1 VKKLALFTF
10 ICLHGRLAALPLWF
24 EPNGAHFQARHL
36 LLSPTQVV
44 IQAGESQVMLT
55 LRHANPHARGEPL
68 DRLPGIS
75 NYYFGNDPKK
85 WRTDVPHFARV
96 RYHDVYPGID
106 VIYYG
111 NAEGKLEYDFVVRS
125 GANPHQIQ
133 IALNKPV
140 HTTSDGDLLVAGLRQ
155 HRPKVY
161 QHGHE
166 IACDYIVNHEH
177 RVQLAL
183 ATYDHA
189 ESLTIDPVIEYATY
203 LGGNGYDVATATTV
217 DATGA
222 AYVTGY
228 LQSPNYPSLDPFQQ
242 TSGLGQDIV
251 VAKFTPSGNG
261 LVWYTWVGGSALNTG
276 AAISLDTSGNAYVG
290 GWTASND
297 FPVKNAAQPVFGG
310 GYENAV
316 IFKLSPLGKLVY
328 STYLGGNNQER
339 AESIAID
346 STGAAFITGFTWSID
361 FPIKNALQKTISGRP
376 DAFVAKLAPTGDHFL
391 FATYLGGSGPDYG
404 EGLALDSDGNP
415 VIVGGTSSPDFPV
428 KGALQTS
435 LGGRG
440 GYPGN
445 GFITKISAAGD
456 RLISS
461 TFIGESGNGGL
472 ASIAID
478 TAGQAYVFG
487 AAFTTG
493 WPLKNPIQNAYA
505 GGQSDLYFAKLPAT
519 LDSLVFASYLGGS
532 DLDFIGGL
540 ALDKYGNAYITGCTY
555 STDLPLK
562 DSLQPFRAG
571 IGSSNANAL
580 IVKTSPE
587 GSLVYS
593 TLVGGQGGS
602 CGRGIAVD
610 VQSKVYVAG
619 VTTSEDFPVKNPLQ
633 STFGG
638 GPGDMFLLRL
648 APDSAPASPF
658 MVTPATLLFRYV
670 AGGSLPAPQTVLIA
684 SSTAS
689 VFAPTSS
696 ATWLKFTASGTTT
709 PATLSVSADPTS
721 LQQGVYTGAI
731 QIDPQ
736 TSVQVNLTV
745 LAPGPVVTGI
755 SPAVIAL
762 GSEATTV
769 KITGTGFQPGAT
781 VQLTGGVALATKFID
796 SGTLQIT
803 LDKPTLA
810 QQVTLSF
817 VVVNPNSVPSNTVTL
832 TIGTPTPTFTAASVA
847 NAASFTGGPV
857 APGEIISIFGTS
869 LSGSVTFDGTP
880 ATLVFSS
887 PAQVNVTV
895 PYSVAGPTSILQ
907 MGETL
912 VQLQV
917 AQSAPGIFAAVSA
930 GDNIV
935 VLYATGCGALT
946 NDDLPRCALP
956 VSATV
961 NDEAAQVL
969 YAGIAP
975 GLVQGANQINI
986 QLPDD
991 ITTGQVTIV
1000 LTAGDASS
1008 KPFNFTLP

>member
-1 VKKLALFTF
+1 MKTLVLFAF
-10 ICLHGRLAALPLWF
+10 ICVHARLIALPLWF
-24 EPNGAHFQARHL
+24 EPNGANFQARHV
-36 LLSPTQVV
+36 LLSPTQAL
-44 IQAGESQVMLT
+44 IQAGQSRVVLT
-55 LRHANPHARGEPL
+55 LQHANPHARGEAL
-68 DRLPGIS
+68 DPLPGVS
-75 NYYFGNDPKK
+75 NYYLGNDPKK

-96 RYHDVYPGID
+96 QYHDVYPGID
-106 VIYYG
+106 LIYYG
-111 NAEGKLEYDFVVRS
+111 NAGGKLEYDFVVQP
-125 GANPHQIQ
+125 GADPHQIQ
-133 IALNKPV
+133 IAFDKPV
-140 HTTSDGDLLVAGLRQ
+140 HSASDGDLLIAGLRQ

-161 QHGHE
+161 QHGRE
-166 IACDYIVNHEH
+166 IACDYIVEQGH
-177 RVQLAL
+177 RVHLAFVN
-183 ATYDHA
+183 YDHA
-189 ESLTIDPVIEYATY
+189 ESLIIDPVIEYATY

-222 AYVTGY
+222 AYVTGF

-261 LVWYTWVGGSALNTG
+261 LVWYTWVGGSALSLG
-276 AAISLDTSGNAYVG
+276 AAVTLDTSGNAYVA
-290 GWTASND
+290 GWTAAND
-297 FPVKNAAQPVFGG
+297 FPVKNAAQSVFGG

-339 AESIAID
+339 TAAIAVD
-346 STGAAFITGFTWSID
+346 STGAAFVTGFTWSID

-376 DAFVAKLAPTGDHFL
+376 DAFVAKLSPTGDHFL
-391 FATYLGGSGPDYG
+391 FATYLGGSGPDYPG
-404 EGLALDSDGNP
+404 GLALDPDGNP
-415 VIVGGTSSPDFPV
+415 VIVGGTYSPDFPV
-428 KGALQTS
+428 KGALQAS

-472 ASIAID
+472 ASIAVD
-478 TAGQAYVFG
+478 TAGQVYVG
-487 AAFTTG
+487 GEALTTG

-519 LDSLVFASYLGGS
+519 LDSLVFATYLGGS
-532 DLDFIGGL
+532 DLDFFGGL
-540 ALDKYGNAYITGCTY
+540 ALDKYGDVYMTGCTY
-555 STDLPLK
+555 STDFPLK
-562 DSLQPFRAG
+562 DSLQPFLAG

-580 IVKTSPE
+580 IVKTSPG

-593 TLVGGQGGS
+593 TLVGAQS
-602 CGRGIAVD
+602 CAWRIAVD
-610 VQSKVYVAG
+610 VQNKVYVAG
-619 VTTSEDFPVKNPLQ
+619 VTTSENFPVKNPLQ
-633 STFGG
+633 TTFGG

-648 APDSAPASPF
+648 APDSAPVSLF
-658 MVTPATLLFRYV
+658 TVTPATLLFRYV
-670 AGGSLPAPQTVLIA
+670 AGGSLPAPQTVSIA
-684 SSTAS
+684 SSSAS
-689 VFAPTSS
+689 AVTPTSS
-696 ATWLKFTASGTTT
+696 ANWLKFISSGMTT
-709 PATLSVSADPTS
+709 PATLSVSVDPAS
-721 LQQGVYTGAI
+721 LQPGVYRGAI

-736 TSVQVNLTV
+736 TSVQVNFTV

-769 KITGTGFQPGAT
+769 TITGSGFQPGAT

-796 SGTLQIT
+796 GATLQIT

-817 VVVNPNSVPSNTVTL
+817 AVVNPNSLPSNPVML
-832 TIGTPTPTFTAASVA
+832 TIGMPVPAFTAASVV
-847 NAASFTGGPV
+847 NAATFAGGPV
-857 APGEIISIFGTS
+857 APGEIISIFGTNLTS
-869 LSGSVTFDGTP
+869 SVTFDGTP
-880 ATLVFSS
+880 ATPVFAS
-887 PAQVNVTV
+887 PTQVNVTV

-907 MGETL
+907 MGGTSL
-912 VQLQV
+912 QLQV
-917 AQSAPGIFAAVSA
+917 AQSAPGIFAAASA

-935 VLYATGCGALT
+935 VLYATGCGAVT
-946 NDDLPRCALP
+946 TDDLPRCALP
-956 VSATV
+956 VSVTV
-961 NDEAAQVL
+961 NNEPAQVL
-969 YAGIAP
+969 YAGVAP

-1008 KPFNFTLP
+1008 KAFSFTLP

>member
-1 VKKLALFTF
+1 MKKLALFAF
-10 ICLHGRLAALPLWF
+10 ICLHARLIAWPLWF
-24 EPNGAHFQARHL
+24 EPNGAYFQARNL
-36 LLSPTQVV
+36 LVSPTRAL
-44 IQAGESQVMLT
+44 IQAGESQVVLT
-55 LRHANPHARGEPL
+55 LQHANPHARGEAL
-68 DRLPGIS
+68 DRLPGVS
-75 NYYFGNDPKK
+75 NYYLGNDPKR

-111 NAEGKLEYDFVVRS
+111 NTDGKLEYDFVVQP
-125 GANPHQIQ
+125 GANAHQVQ
-133 IALNKPV
+133 IAFNRPI
-140 HTTSDGDLLVAGLRQ
+140 HTNSDGELLIAGLRQ

-161 QHGHE
+161 QHGRE
-166 IACDYIVNHEH
+166 VACDYIIDREYS
-177 RVQLAL
+177 VQLAL
-183 ATYDHA
+183 ARYDHTK
-189 ESLTIDPVIEYATY
+189 SLTIDPVIEYSTY
-203 LGGNGYDVATATTV
+203 LGGVGYDVALATTV
-217 DATGA
+217 DTTGA
-222 AYVTGY
+222 AYVTGF

-261 LVWYTWVGGSALNTG
+261 LAWYTWVGGSALSLG
-276 AAISLDTSGNAYVG
+276 AAVKLDTSGNAYVA
-290 GWTASND
+290 GWTAAID
-297 FPVKNAAQPVFGG
+297 FPVKNAAQSVFGG

-339 AESIAID
+339 AAAIAVD
-346 STGAAFITGFTWSID
+346 STGAAFVTGFTWSID

-376 DAFVAKLAPTGDHFL
+376 DAFVAKLSPTGDHFL

-415 VIVGGTSSPDFPV
+415 VIVGGTSSPDFLV

-445 GFITKISAAGD
+445 GFVTKISAAGD

-478 TAGQAYVFG
+478 TAGQVYVG
-487 AAFTTG
+487 GEALTTG

-532 DLDFIGGL
+532 DLDFFGGL

-555 STDLPLK
+555 STDFPLK
-562 DSLQPFRAG
+562 DSLQPF
-571 IGSSNANAL
+571 IGNVSSNANVL
-580 IVKTSPE
+580 IVKTTPA

-593 TLVGGQGGS
+593 TLVGGHGGS
-602 CGRGIAVD
+602 CGLGIAVD
-610 VQSKVYVAG
+610 VQSKVHVAG
-619 VTTSEDFPVKNPLQ
+619 QTIAEDFPVKNPLQ
-633 STFGG
+633 STYGG
-638 GPGDMFLLRL
+638 GPGDMFLVRL

-670 AGGSLPAPQTVLIA
+670 AGGSLPAPQTVSVSSSSA
-684 SSTAS
+684 SA
-689 VFAPTSS
+689 FAPTSS
-696 ATWLKFTASGTTT
+696 ASWLKFTASGTTT

-721 LQQGVYTGAI
+721 LQPGVYTGAI
-731 QIDPQ
+731 QIDTQ
-736 TSVQVNLTV
+736 TSIQVNFTV

-769 KITGTGFQPGAT
+769 AINGSGFQPGAS

-832 TIGTPTPTFTAASVA
+832 TIGTPTPAFTAASVV
-847 NAASFTGGPV
+847 NAASFSTGPV
-857 APGEIISIFGTS
+857 APGEIISIFGTN

-907 MGETL
+907 MGGTSL
-912 VQLQV
+912 QLQV
-917 AQSAPGIFAAVSA
+917 APSAPGIFAAASA

-935 VLYATGCGALT
+935 VLYATGCGAVT
-946 NDDLPRCALP
+946 TDDPPRCALP
-956 VSATV
+956 VSVTV
-961 NDEAAQVL
+961 NNEPAQVL
-969 YAGIAP
+969 YAGIVP

-991 ITTGQVTIV
+991 ITTSQITIV
-1000 LTAGDASS
+1000 LTAGDTSS
-1008 KPFNFTLP
+1008 KPFSFTLP

>member
-1 VKKLALFTF
+1 
-10 ICLHGRLAALPLWF
+10 LPLWF
-24 EPNGAHFQARHL
+24 EPNGAHFQAPNL
-36 LLSPTQVV
+36 ILSPTQAVITGGASPVV
-44 IQAGESQVMLT
+44 LT
-55 LRHANPHARGEPL
+55 LQHANPQAHGEAL
-68 DRLPGIS
+68 DRLSGIS
-75 NYYFGNDPKK
+75 NYYLGNDPKK

-106 VIYYG
+106 LVYYG
-111 NAEGKLEYDFVVRS
+111 NAEGKLEYDFIVEP

-133 IALNKPV
+133 VAFNKPV
-140 HTTSDGDLLVAGLRQ
+140 RTTSDGDLLVACLRQ

-161 QHGHE
+161 QDGRE
-166 IACDYIVNHEH
+166 IACDYMVDREH

-183 ATYDHA
+183 ATYNRA
-189 ESLTIDPVIEYATY
+189 EPLTIDPVIEYATY
-203 LGGNGYDVATATTV
+203 LGGVGYDVATATTV
-217 DATGA
+217 DTTGA

-276 AAISLDTSGNAYVG
+276 AAITLDTSGNTYVG
-290 GWTASND
+290 GWTAASD

-339 AESIAID
+339 TAAIAVD
-346 STGAAFITGFTWSID
+346 STGAAFVTGFTWSID

-376 DAFVAKLAPTGDHFL
+376 DAFVAKLSPTGDHFL
-391 FATYLGGSGPDYG
+391 FATYLGGSGPDYPG
-404 EGLALDSDGNP
+404 GVALDPDGNP
-415 VIVGGTSSPDFPV
+415 VIVGGTYSPDFPV

-461 TFIGESGNGGL
+461 TYIGESGNGGL

-478 TAGQAYVFG
+478 TAGQVYVG
-487 AAFTTG
+487 GEALTTG

-532 DLDFIGGL
+532 DLDFFGGL
-540 ALDKYGNAYITGCTY
+540 ALDKYGSAYITGCTY
-555 STDLPLK
+555 SSDFPLK
-562 DSLQPFRAG
+562 DSLQPFVG
-571 IGSSNANAL
+571 IGSSNTNVL
-580 IVKTSPE
+580 IVKTSPG

-593 TLVGGQGGS
+593 TLVGGQS
-602 CGRGIAVD
+602 CARGIAVD
-610 VQSKVYVAG
+610 LQSKVYVAG

-648 APDSAPASPF
+648 TPDSAPASPF

-670 AGGSLPAPQTVLIA
+670 AGGSLPAPQTVSIA
-684 SSTAS
+684 SSSAS
-689 VFAPTSS
+689 AFTPTSS
-696 ATWLKFTASGTTT
+696 ANWVKFTASGTIT
-709 PATLSVSADPTS
+709 PATLSVSADPAS
-721 LQQGVYTGAI
+721 LKPGVYTGAI

-736 TSVQVNLTV
+736 TSVQVNFTV

-769 KITGTGFQPGAT
+769 TITGSGFQPGAT
-781 VQLTGGVALATKFID
+781 VQLSGGVALATKFID
-796 SGTLQIT
+796 SATLQIT
-803 LDKPTLA
+803 LDKPSLT
-810 QQVTLSF
+810 QPVTFSF
-817 VVVNPNSVPSNTVTL
+817 TVVNPLSAQSSPITL
-832 TIGTPTPTFTAASVA
+832 TVGTPAPMFTAAGVV
-847 NAASFTGGPV
+847 NAATFAAGPV
-857 APGEIISIFGTS
+857 APGEIITIFGTN
-869 LSGSVTFDGTP
+869 LSGGVTFDGTP
-880 ATLVFSS
+880 ATPVFAS
-887 PAQVNVTV
+887 PTQVNVTV
-895 PYSVAGPTSILQ
+895 PYSVTGPTTVLQ
-907 MGETL
+907 MGAGSA
-912 VQLQV
+912 QLQV
-917 AQSAPGIFAAVSA
+917 APSAPGIFAAALA
-930 GDNIV
+930 GDGIV

-946 NDDLPRCALP
+946 TDDLPRCALP
-956 VSATV
+956 VSVTV
-961 NDEAAQVL
+961 NDEPAQVL

-991 ITTGQVTIV
+991 IATGPLTIV

-1008 KPFNFTLP
+1008 KPFTLALP